1 MHHRLHPVVF
11 EDFFKHLSITDV
23 ALVKRTPFDV
33 FPVTVNQVV
42 ERDGCIASPVKFL
55 AAV

>member
-1 MHHRLHPVVF
+1 MHYRLHPVMF
-11 EDFFKHLSITDV
+11 EDFLKHVSIIDT

-42 ERDGCIASPVKFL
+42 ECDGCVASLLKFL